1 MKAEL
6 HHSYGPAECSIA
18 ATEWKCDPAA
28 VDSIVHIGR
37 PLSNIQIYILDMYL
51 QPVPR
56 GVTGELW
63 IAGVALAR
71 GYLNRPDLT
80 AERFIPS
87 PFGTEPGLRMYG
99 TGDLAR
105 YRCDGNIEYTGR
117 IDEQIKI
124 RGFRIELGEIQTV
137 LCSHPAVEQTV
148 VIAREERTGKQLVAY
163 VAAKAA
169 AADLSGEEL
178 KEFLGTCLPAFMIPA
193 NFVFLDVFPLTA
205 NGKVNRA
212 ALPSPEAIRMDRSF
226 IPPQTACEKILAEL
240 ESEVLGGGKIGI
252 ENNFFEL
259 GGDSILSIQVVARA
273 GRRGL
278 HLKPKDLF
286 DHQTIRDLAG
296 VVGTA
301 PAAQEDQGEVVGE
314 VPLTPIQRW
323 FFEQEF
329 VELHHYNQS
338 VLLRVREGV
347 QKEHVER
354 VVRELVKHHDA
365 LRLRYTRGAEGGW
378 EQHNAGVTSE
388 RDGRFTEK
396 HLKKP
401 GAEEQRAVLEETV
414 NRVQASLDLERGP
427 LVRVVLFELG
437 AVGGMRLLIVVHH
450 LAMDGVSWRI
460 LLEDLE
466 RGYEQ
471 ARSGEAISFGAKTS
485 SFRQWARRIE
495 EYGSSGRMREEAG
508 YWLGVAERSRE
519 VEKLPVDHEDG
530 RNARGSVGLVG
541 GRFSA

>member
-1 MKAEL
+1 MENPVGGVERDNLAYVIYTSGSTGRPKGAMLAHRGIVNCLWWMQALYRLTESDRFFFRTSLSFDPSVWEVFWPLAVGASVVVAKPGTGANTADIIHTIVEHQITSIYFVPSLLRGVLEDPELESADSLVRVICGGESLPIEIFNRYFSRMKAEL

-37 PLSNIQIYILDMYL
+37 PLLNIQIYILDMYL

-63 IAGVALAR
+63 SAGVALAR

-87 PFGTEPGLRMYG
+87 PFGTEPGLRMYR

-169 AADLSGEEL
+169 AADLSGQEL
-178 KEFLGTCLPAFMIPA
+178 KDFLGTGLPAFMIPA

-212 ALPSPEAIRMDRSF
+212 ALPSPEAIRMDRRF
-226 IPPQTACEKILAEL
+226 IPPQTDAEKILAEL
-240 ESEVLGGGKIGI
+240 WSEGLVAGKIGI
-252 ENNFFEL
+252 EDNFFEL

-301 PAAQEDQGEVVGE
+301 PAWQEDQG
-314 VPLTPIQRW
+314 
-323 FFEQEF
+323 
-329 VELHHYNQS
+329 
-338 VLLRVREGV
+338 VLR
-347 QKEHVER
+347 
-354 VVRELVKHHDA
+354 
-365 LRLRYTRGAEGGW
+365 
-378 EQHNAGVTSE
+378 
-388 RDGRFTEK
+388 
-396 HLKKP
+396 
-401 GAEEQRAVLEETV
+401 
-414 NRVQASLDLERGP
+414 
-427 LVRVVLFELG
+427 
-437 AVGGMRLLIVVHH
+437 
-450 LAMDGVSWRI
+450 
-460 LLEDLE
+460 
-466 RGYEQ
+466 
-471 ARSGEAISFGAKTS
+471 
-485 SFRQWARRIE
+485 
-495 EYGSSGRMREEAG
+495 
-508 YWLGVAERSRE
+508 
-519 VEKLPVDHEDG
+519 
-530 RNARGSVGLVG
+530 
-541 GRFSA
+541 